1 MSELDEF
8 SHANADKEKNMVNA
22 RGSQKKGLDTRMGGV
37 FPVISGKNLN
47 KQDITIPDDF
57 SDKNLIII
65 VAFQRWQQ
73 GLVDEAI
80 NALETRSV
88 NHSHHIIEVPV
99 IERFSWFRQ
108 MRLDAV
114 MRAGIT
120 DRNIRQRTITVYL
133 DKDDFREKL
142 QIPNEETIYWFLIG
156 HSSKTILLRGSGI
169 FTGEDID
176 HIIGVQSS

>member
-1 MSELDEF
+1 VRELDDL
-8 SHANADKEKNMVNA
+8 SHANADNERNMANA
-22 RGSQKKGLDTRMGGV
+22 RGSQKKGDSTRMAGV
-37 FPVISGKNLN
+37 FPAISGKNLN
-47 KQDITIPDDF
+47 KQDMTIPDDF
-57 SDKNLIII
+57 SDKDLIVI

-80 NALETRSV
+80 DALERRGV

-99 IERFSWFRQ
+99 IERVSWFRQ

-133 DKDDFREKL
+133 DKGDFREKL
-142 QIPNEETIYWFLIG
+142 RIPNEETIYWFLIG
-156 HSSKTILLRGSGI
+156 HSCKTILLRGSGI
-169 FTGEDID
+169 FTSEDIG
-176 HIIGVQSS
+176 HIIGIQSR